1 MSEEYKRGLTP
12 VSLLAVIYAAVVVTP
27 VLIYMNFLTG
37 LPDPA
42 RFIPVFVSL
51 LLFTEVGRFVGRYVT
66 SQEAYIIYFMTQIVA
81 FDALYWVGLL
91 TNLYY
96 RDAPYTKLFGIA
108 GKIPTWAAPP
118 LDSWA
123 VQARTFFAKE
133 WLTPIL
139 VSLIGTTA
147 SILVDIGLSFIFIQL
162 YIETENLPFPIA
174 PVDAQAIQV
183 LTERTPEKM
192 VPFAFAAVAGFLYEF
207 LVYGFPQLT
216 EAMIGA
222 RIQLIPY
229 PWVDM
234 TSFFATALPGALMGI
249 ATDISTF
256 AVGWLIPWESMVWL
270 LVGSLSFFVVG
281 NVLGIALADVVKH
294 PMLLR
299 WKADW
304 SPTATIDW
312 LWQRSVYDLWASP
325 FIGLTLGVG
334 LFSLAISAKYIK
346 PAIASLAHL
355 SEASR
360 KKGYLPLGFV
370 VAMIVGGAL
379 AGAAVATALY
389 PSLWWFWLLSWLAL
403 PFIQGVLLARSYGE
417 VGLGVQI
424 PYVREAFLI
433 AFTKPG
439 EVEPWLVPAKVS
451 TGAGII
457 THRIKVA
464 MLLKVRPM
472 DYFKAYAIT
481 LPLVLLF
488 SFIYLQFFW
497 SMAPIPSAAYP
508 WTVIT
513 WPIGSLSFSMWVS
526 RSIEVF
532 KPDLIVV
539 SALLIFAA
547 SLIARRFNLPF
558 SPIGFAAGAA
568 LTPPFAINYFLGA
581 VVGKIIERRYGREYW
596 ENIRATLIAGLF
608 CGIGLALAL
617 TVMLVMISKSVWILP
632 F

>member
-1 MSEEYKRGLTP
+1 MSEGYKPGLTT
-12 VSLLAVIYAAVVVTP
+12 VSLLAIAYAAVVVTP
-27 VLIYMNFLTG
+27 VIIYMSFLTG

-42 RFIPVFVSL
+42 RFIPVFISL
-51 LLFTEVGRFVGRYVT
+51 LLFTEVGRLTGRYVT
-66 SQEAYIIYFMTQIVA
+66 KQEAYIIYFMSQIVA

-91 TNLYY
+91 MNVYY
-96 RDAPYTKLFGIA
+96 REAPYTKLFGIA
-108 GKIPTWAAPP
+108 DKIPTWAAPQ

-123 VQARTFFAKE
+123 VRMRTFFASE
-133 WLTPIL
+133 WALPVLI
-139 VSLIGTTA
+139 SLISTVG
-147 SILVDIGLSFIFIQL
+147 SLLMDIGLSFVFIQL
-162 YIETENLPFPIA
+162 FIEQENLPFPVA
-174 PVDAQAIQV
+174 PIDAQAIEV
-183 LTERTPEKM
+183 LTEREPERM
-192 VPFAFAAVAGFLYEF
+192 IPFAIAAVIGFFYEF
-207 LVYGFPQLT
+207 AVYGFPQLT
-216 EAMIGA
+216 EAMIGT

-229 PWVDM
+229 PWVDL
-234 TSFFATALPGALMGI
+234 TEYFSGVLPGALVGV

-256 AVGWLIPWESMVWL
+256 AVGWLIPWDSMVWIFI
-270 LVGSLSFFVVG
+270 GSLTFFVVG
-281 NVLGIALADVVKH
+281 NTLGILLADATKN

-304 SPTATIDW
+304 TPVAKIDW

-325 FIGLTLGVG
+325 FIGLSLGVG
-334 LFSLAISAKYIK
+334 LFSLIVSLRYFK
-346 PAIASLAHL
+346 PAFASMLNL
-355 SEASR
+355 SEAAKR
-360 KKGYLPLGFV
+360 KGYLPLGFV
-370 VAMIVGGAL
+370 AAMIAAGAVM
-379 AGAAVATALY
+379 GAAVAIWLY
-389 PSLWWFWLLSWLAL
+389 PHLWWFWLLSWTIF

-439 EVEPWLVPAKVS
+439 EIEPWMVPAKVS

-464 MLLKVRPM
+464 MMLETRPL

-508 WTVIT
+508 WTVIS
-513 WPIGSLSFSMWVS
+513 WPIASLNFSLWVS

-532 KPDLIVV
+532 KPDLILG
-539 SALLIFAA
+539 SAAVMLAA
-547 SLIARRFNLPF
+547 SLVARRLDLPF
-558 SPIGFAAGAA
+558 SPIGFAA
-568 LTPPFAINYFLGA
+568 LTPPYAINYFLGA
-581 VVGKIIERRYGREYW
+581 VVGRLLERRLGRGRW
-596 ENIRATLIAGLF
+596 ERVRGAIIAGLF
-608 CGIGLALAL
+608 CGVGLALAL
-617 TVMLVMISKSVWILP
+617 TIVILMISKSVWILP

>member
-1 MSEEYKRGLTP
+1 M
-12 VSLLAVIYAAVVVTP
+12 
-27 VLIYMNFLTG
+27 
-37 LPDPA
+37 
-42 RFIPVFVSL
+42 
-51 LLFTEVGRFVGRYVT
+51 
-66 SQEAYIIYFMTQIVA
+66 
-81 FDALYWVGLL
+81 
-91 TNLYY
+91 
-96 RDAPYTKLFGIA
+96 
-108 GKIPTWAAPP
+108 
-118 LDSWA
+118 
-123 VQARTFFAKE
+123 
-133 WLTPIL
+133 
-139 VSLIGTTA
+139 
-147 SILVDIGLSFIFIQL
+147 
-162 YIETENLPFPIA
+162 
-174 PVDAQAIQV
+174 
-183 LTERTPEKM
+183 
-192 VPFAFAAVAGFLYEF
+192 
-207 LVYGFPQLT
+207 
-216 EAMIGA
+216 
-222 RIQLIPY
+222 
-229 PWVDM
+229 
-234 TSFFATALPGALMGI
+234 
-249 ATDISTF
+249 
-256 AVGWLIPWESMVWL
+256 IPWESMVWL

-403 PFIQGVLLARSYGE
+403 PFIQGVLLATELGE

-464 MLLKVRPM
+464 MLEGAADRLLQGLRDHAPPR
-472 DYFKAYAIT
+472 AALQLH
-481 LPLVLLF
+481 LPPVLLVDRPHP
-488 SFIYLQFFW
+488 L
-497 SMAPIPSAAYP
+497 
-508 WTVIT
+508 
-513 WPIGSLSFSMWVS
+513 GSLPVDG
-526 RSIEVF
+526 
-532 KPDLIVV
+532 DLVAYRLAELLAV
-539 SALLIFAA
+539 GFTLDRGVQARPHRRSAL
-547 SLIARRFNLPF
+547 
-558 SPIGFAAGAA
+558 
-568 LTPPFAINYFLGA
+568 
-581 VVGKIIERRYGREYW
+581 
-596 ENIRATLIAGLF
+596 
-608 CGIGLALAL
+608 C
-617 TVMLVMISKSVWILP
+617 
-632 F
+632 